1 MRLISVGIFFAVAYY
16 FLNSLLYTW
25 LPTNYIF
32 DPLTLNQIVNSVI
45 VKHEETSTDYDI
57 KAVLHEIRDSLA
69 SHYGDNLIN
78 KYVEEDW
85 VFNNAGGA
93 MGQMLILHASVTEY
107 VIFFGSAVGTEG
119 HSGVHFADDYFTIIH
134 GEQKAAQENVLV
146 PEIYKPGDTHHLK
159 KGHSKQYAMTS
170 GSFALELAQGWI
182 PCMLPFGFLDTLSS
196 TLDWYTLAKTVY
208 LTAKDMIK
216 NLVQNHKF

>member
-78 KYVEEDW
+78 KYVEEDRC
-85 VFNNAGGA
+85 V
-93 MGQMLILHASVTEY
+93 
-107 VIFFGSAVGTEG
+107 
-119 HSGVHFADDYFTIIH
+119 
-134 GEQKAAQENVLV
+134 
-146 PEIYKPGDTHHLK
+146 
-159 KGHSKQYAMTS
+159 
-170 GSFALELAQGWI
+170 
-182 PCMLPFGFLDTLSS
+182 
-196 TLDWYTLAKTVY
+196 
-208 LTAKDMIK
+208 
-216 NLVQNHKF
+216 